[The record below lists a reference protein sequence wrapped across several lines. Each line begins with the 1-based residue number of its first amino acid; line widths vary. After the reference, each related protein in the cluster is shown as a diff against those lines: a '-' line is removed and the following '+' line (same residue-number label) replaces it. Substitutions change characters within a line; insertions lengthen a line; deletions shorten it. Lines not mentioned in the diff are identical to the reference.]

1 MNYERMDRI
10 LARLEN
16 IQYEVQQAEKQWGPI
31 VPVDQWAS
39 LYRQIHKLIDEDRR
53 AQIAA
58 SSEPEPTT

>member
-31 VPVDQWAS
+31 VPPDQWAS
-39 LYRQIHKLIDEDRR
+39 LYRQIHKLIEEDRLLPDK
-53 AQIAA
+53 A
-58 SSEPEPTT
+58 STT